1 MRRELAIAVACGL
14 LAGCGLLAPEREDP
28 APVREDPA
36 PVREDP
42 VVPQVERP
50 RPASDS
56 DRLLGY
62 FQHIRKLPATELGKE
77 HDLARQAYTLARSDF
92 NRVRLAML
100 LSLPGTAHSDEPRAL
115 DLLDPIA
122 KNPAG
127 ELHGLA
133 LLLAT
138 NLQERKRLDASAQ
151 GLQQKLDALRTL
163 ERSMIER
170 RKK

>member
-1 MRRELAIAVACGL
+1 MRRELAMVVACSL
-14 LAGCGLLAPEREDP
+14 LAGCELLPVEKPAPVSEDP
-28 APVREDPA
+28 VAVREDPI
-36 PVREDP
+36 RT
-42 VVPQVERP
+42 ERP
-50 RPASDS
+50 RAQSEAEN
-56 DRLLGY
+56 LLAY
-62 FQHIRKLPATELGKE
+62 YQHIRKLPATELGKE
-77 HDLARQAYTLARSDF
+77 HDMARQAYTLARSDY

-100 LSLPGTAHSDEPRAL
+100 LSLPGTAVSDEPRAL
-115 DLLDPIA
+115 DLLDPVA

-127 ELHGLA
+127 GLHGLA

-151 GLQQKLDALRTL
+151 GLQQKLDALRSL

>member
-1 MRRELAIAVACGL
+1 MRRELAMVVACSL
-14 LAGCGLLAPEREDP
+14 LAGCELLPVEESAPVSEDP
-28 APVREDPA
+28 IAVREDPI
-36 PVREDP
+36 RT
-42 VVPQVERP
+42 ERP
-50 RPASDS
+50 RAQSEAEN
-56 DRLLGY
+56 LLAY
-62 FQHIRKLPATELGKE
+62 YQHVRKLPATELGKE
-77 HDLARQAYTLARSDF
+77 HDMARQAYTLARSDY

-100 LSLPGTAHSDEPRAL
+100 LSLPGTAVSDEPRAL
-115 DLLDPIA
+115 DLLDPVA

-151 GLQQKLDALRTL
+151 GLQQKLDALRSL

>member
-1 MRRELAIAVACGL
+1 MRPGTIVLAIACGV
-14 LAGCGLLAPEREDP
+14 LAGCGLLPVEES
-28 APVREDPA
+28 APVGEEPIAMREEPL
-36 PVREDP
+36 RI
-42 VVPQVERP
+42 ERP
-50 RPASDS
+50 RTQSEAEN
-56 DRLLGY
+56 LLAY
-62 FQHIRKLPATELGKE
+62 YQHIRKLPTADLGKE

-100 LSLPGTAHSDEPRAL
+100 LSLPGTTLSDEPRAL
-115 DLLDPIA
+115 DLLDPVA
-122 KNPAG
+122 KNSAG
-127 ELHGLA
+127 ELQGLA

-138 NLQERKRLDASAQ
+138 NLQERKRLDANAQ

>member
-1 MRRELAIAVACGL
+1 MRRELAMVVACSL
-14 LAGCGLLAPEREDP
+14 LAGCELLPVEESAPVSEDP
-28 APVREDPA
+28 IAVREDPI
-36 PVREDP
+36 RT
-42 VVPQVERP
+42 ERP
-50 RPASDS
+50 RAQSEAEN
-56 DRLLGY
+56 LLAY
-62 FQHIRKLPATELGKE
+62 YQHIRKLPATELGKE
-77 HDLARQAYTLARSDF
+77 HDMARQAYTLARSDY

-100 LSLPGTAHSDEPRAL
+100 LSLPGTAVSDEPRAL
-115 DLLDPIA
+115 DLLDPVA

-151 GLQQKLDALRTL
+151 GLQQKLDALRSL

>member
-1 MRRELAIAVACGL
+1 MRRELAMVVACSL
-14 LAGCGLLAPEREDP
+14 LAGCELLPVEESAPVSEDP
-28 APVREDPA
+28 VAVREDPI
-36 PVREDP
+36 RT
-42 VVPQVERP
+42 ERP
-50 RPASDS
+50 RAQSEAEN
-56 DRLLGY
+56 LLAY
-62 FQHIRKLPATELGKE
+62 YQHIRKLPATELGKE
-77 HDLARQAYTLARSDF
+77 HDMARQAYTLARSDY
-92 NRVRLAML
+92 NRVRLSML
-100 LSLPGTAHSDEPRAL
+100 LSLPGTAVSDEPRAL
-115 DLLDPIA
+115 DLLDPVA

-151 GLQQKLDALRTL
+151 GLQQKLDALRSL

>member
-1 MRRELAIAVACGL
+1 MVVACSL
-14 LAGCGLLAPEREDP
+14 LAGCELLPVEESAPVSEDP
-28 APVREDPA
+28 VAVREDPI
-36 PVREDP
+36 RT
-42 VVPQVERP
+42 ERP
-50 RPASDS
+50 RAQSEAEN
-56 DRLLGY
+56 LLAY
-62 FQHIRKLPATELGKE
+62 YQHIRKLPATELGKE
-77 HDLARQAYTLARSDF
+77 HDMARQAYTLARSDY
-92 NRVRLAML
+92 NRVRLSML
-100 LSLPGTAHSDEPRAL
+100 LSLPGTAVSDEPRAL
-115 DLLDPIA
+115 DLLDPVA

-151 GLQQKLDALRTL
+151 GLQQKLDALRSL